1 MKCDGMMILG
11 RKVGVSIPQRHGRN
25 WRLEDEE
32 QAENIALDPQR
43 RSMIMRHMAES
54 TKDEE
59 LTRMMD
65 QVSNPG
71 QVARQVYLVQKDD
84 QQNMGPDDKP
94 IIQGNVSNCI
104 VLKNMFTAAIE
115 TDPNWDIDIQV
126 RCQKEG

>member
-1 MKCDGMMILG
+1 MSASAAQVRCVVCLLVEYASRASRKCDGLFVVDRNIAVSLPQSRG
-11 RKVGVSIPQRHGRN
+11 RT

-54 TKDEE
+54 KKDEE

-71 QVARQVYLVQKDD
+71 RVAVNVGEGRV
-84 QQNMGPDDKP
+84 
-94 IIQGNVSNCI
+94 IQYR
-104 VLKNMFTAAIE
+104 T
-115 TDPNWDIDIQV
+115 WV
-126 RCQKEG
+126 RITSP

>member
-1 MKCDGMMILG
+1 MKCDGMTIID
-11 RKVGVSIPQRHGRN
+11 RKISAQVLQRHGKN

-54 TKDEE
+54 TKDQE

-71 QVARQVYLVQKDD
+71 QVAREVRNRMSDVMHRTWVLIINLSLVV
-84 QQNMGPDDKP
+84 MS
-94 IIQGNVSNCI
+94 VI
-104 VLKNMFTAAIE
+104 V
-115 TDPNWDIDIQV
+115 
-126 RCQKEG
+126 

>member
-1 MKCDGMMILG
+1 MKCDGLEIHG
-11 RKVGVSIPQRHGRN
+11 RKIGVSIPQRHGRN

-71 QVARQVYLVQKDD
+71 QVARQV
-84 QQNMGPDDKP
+84 
-94 IIQGNVSNCI
+94 CI
-104 VLKNMFTAAIE
+104 VNE
-115 TDPNWDIDIQV
+115 SN
-126 RCQKEG
+126 

>member
-1 MKCDGMMILG
+1 MKSDGLFVVD
-11 RKVGVSIPQRHGRN
+11 RKISVSIPQRRGRT

-54 TKDEE
+54 KKDEE

-71 QVARQVYLVQKDD
+71 QVARQVGL
-84 QQNMGPDDKP
+84 MGWFKGR
-94 IIQGNVSNCI
+94 I
-104 VLKNMFTAAIE
+104 
-115 TDPNWDIDIQV
+115 WV
-126 RCQKEG
+126 RTTSP